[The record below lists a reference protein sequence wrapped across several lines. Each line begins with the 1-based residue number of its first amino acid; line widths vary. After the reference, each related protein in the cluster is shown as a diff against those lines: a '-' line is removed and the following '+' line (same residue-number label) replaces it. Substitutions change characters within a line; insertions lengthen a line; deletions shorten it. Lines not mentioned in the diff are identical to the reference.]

1 MWRVRKAEVK
11 FDLWLGQPVNHG
23 TINLDREHAS
33 HHPSACVGGV
43 CPERRDL

>member
-23 TINLDREHAS
+23 TINLDREQGRGRS
-33 HHPSACVGGV
+33 RSEE
-43 CPERRDL
+43 ER